1 MEIAEV
7 AGALEPFGTQRC
19 ALLVTSGETG
29 RTEKLSCAWLT
40 LKKKKIVINFMV
52 NPEKYV

>member
-7 AGALEPFGTQRC
+7 AGALEPPGTQQW

-29 RTEKLSCAWLT
+29 RTDEAVLCLANSEEKENCNKLQG
-40 LKKKKIVINFMV
+40 
-52 NPEKYV
+52 